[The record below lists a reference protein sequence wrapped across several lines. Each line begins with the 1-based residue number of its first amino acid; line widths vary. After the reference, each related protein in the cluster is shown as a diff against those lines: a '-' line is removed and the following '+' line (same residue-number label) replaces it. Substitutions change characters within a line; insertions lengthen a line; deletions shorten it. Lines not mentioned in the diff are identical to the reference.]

1 MEIKVYSGF
10 SKAINSTKQPTG
22 GTTKTVRL
30 KDGCSV
36 INPVFLLTGYDLS
49 NNYVSWGS
57 RYYYIDDIVILHND
71 LAEYHCSTDVL
82 ATYKD
87 NIGASSQYVVR
98 SASSYD
104 PKVIDTRYPTIA
116 DTDEGFVPLTDIS
129 SGIDY
134 SNGTFVLGV
143 KSKDSDTGVAF
154 YALTPQQFGDFCA
167 YLYSDQWLT
176 ATDITVTLQKM
187 LNDPFDYII
196 SCNWYPFTLS
206 FTSAPLYFGFFD
218 WTGHSMA
225 RIPESSRI
233 KSFSHTG
240 TLPDHP
246 QIARG
251 SYLNAA
257 PFTKMML
264 NLYSFG
270 QCVLDPNR
278 FLDSRSVTVTLNI
291 DLFTGI
297 GVCRVLS
304 STGVVFQSSATCS
317 VPIQLSQARIDLTRP
332 LTALAGAA
340 ENIGADNYL
349 GAAAAIG
356 DAVKGAV
363 PQISSMGAVG
373 SMAAYYYNAPIID
386 CIFYRI
392 SAEDQAQIGRPLCAP
407 RTISGLSGFIQC
419 DSVDLDTVASKA
431 EKTEIIA
438 YMEGGFFYE

>member
-10 SKAINSTKQPTG
+10 SKAINSTKQPAG

-49 NNYVSWGS
+49 NNYVSWGN
-57 RYYYIDDIVILHND
+57 RYYYIDDIIILHND

-87 NIGASSQYVVR
+87 NIGASTQYVVR

-116 DTDEGFVPLTDIS
+116 DTDEGFVSLTDIS
-129 SGIDY
+129 GGIDF

-154 YALTPQQFGDFCA
+154 YALTPQQFGDFCN

-218 WTGHSMA
+218 WTGH
-225 RIPESSRI
+225 RDR
-233 KSFSHTG
+233 KS
-240 TLPDHP
+240 
-246 QIARG
+246 
-251 SYLNAA
+251 
-257 PFTKMML
+257 
-264 NLYSFG
+264 
-270 QCVLDPNR
+270 
-278 FLDSRSVTVTLNI
+278 
-291 DLFTGI
+291 
-297 GVCRVLS
+297 
-304 STGVVFQSSATCS
+304 
-317 VPIQLSQARIDLTRP
+317 
-332 LTALAGAA
+332 
-340 ENIGADNYL
+340 
-349 GAAAAIG
+349 
-356 DAVKGAV
+356 
-363 PQISSMGAVG
+363 VG
-373 SMAAYYYNAPIID
+373 
-386 CIFYRI
+386 
-392 SAEDQAQIGRPLCAP
+392 
-407 RTISGLSGFIQC
+407 
-419 DSVDLDTVASKA
+419 
-431 EKTEIIA
+431 
-438 YMEGGFFYE
+438 